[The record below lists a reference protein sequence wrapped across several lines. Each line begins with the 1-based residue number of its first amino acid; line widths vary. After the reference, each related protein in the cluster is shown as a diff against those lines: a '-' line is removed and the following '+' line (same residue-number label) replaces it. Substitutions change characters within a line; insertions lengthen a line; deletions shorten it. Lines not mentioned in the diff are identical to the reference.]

1 MRSSDQGTG
10 PPKELAQLL
19 RLRQVR
25 VDAAEAA
32 VRQQRAECEQAA
44 AAVQAR
50 LQQIESNRHNVTV
63 HAAYTVGG
71 GAEDLARMPSLF
83 AAFRSKL
90 DDTLERSE
98 YALIDDEEALEASE
112 AKLRDKRTAWMREQS
127 RRDGIGDTLQRSRR
141 AILRRADLQSEND
154 ADELRRVGP
163 LSPLSD
169 ERP

>member
-1 MRSSDQGTG
+1 MHSSDQGTG

-25 VDAAEAA
+25 VEAAEAA
-32 VRQQRAECEQAA
+32 VRLQRAECEQAA

-50 LQQIESNRHNVTV
+50 MQQIEANRRDVTD

-71 GAEDLARMPSLF
+71 GAIDLARMPVLF
-83 AAFRSKL
+83 TSFRAKL

-112 AKLRDKRTAWMREQS
+112 AKLREKRTAWMREQS
-127 RRDGIGDTLQRSRR
+127 RRDGVSETLQRSRR
-141 AILRRADLQSEND
+141 AIARRADLQADNE

-163 LSPLSD
+163 LSTLSA

>member
-32 VRQQRAECEQAA
+32 VRLQRAECEQAA

-50 LQQIESNRHNVTV
+50 LHQIEANRCNVNN
-63 HAAYTVGG
+63 HATYAVGQ
-71 GAEDLARMPSLF
+71 GANDLARMPTLF
-83 AAFRSKL
+83 SAYRAQL

-98 YALIDDEEALEASE
+98 YALIDDEQALEASE
-112 AKLRDKRTAWMREQS
+112 ARLRDKRQAWMREQS
-127 RRDGIGDTLQRSRR
+127 RRDGVGETLQRSRR
-141 AILRRADLQSEND
+141 AVSRRTDLQAEND
-154 ADELRRVGP
+154 ADELRRIGL
-163 LSPLSD
+163 LSPLSS

>member
-32 VRQQRAECEQAA
+32 VRLQRAECEQAA

-50 LQQIESNRHNVTV
+50 LHQIEANRCNVNN
-63 HAAYTVGG
+63 HATYAVGQ
-71 GAEDLARMPSLF
+71 GASDLARMPTLF
-83 AAFRSKL
+83 SAYRAQL

-98 YALIDDEEALEASE
+98 YALIDDEQALEASE
-112 AKLRDKRTAWMREQS
+112 ARLRDKRQAWMREQS
-127 RRDGIGDTLQRSRR
+127 RRDGVGETLQRSRR
-141 AILRRADLQSEND
+141 AVSRRTDLQAEND
-154 ADELRRVGP
+154 ADELRQIGL
-163 LSPLSD
+163 LSPLSS